1 LHGNVNHPL
10 AGIHRRKKEM
20 RTLSKVFMTLSA
32 LSFAVPAFAQ
42 GGEAANPTNWVA
54 ALTGIAMAIAAAGCG
69 LGQGRAAAA
78 ATEGIARNPSAKA
91 AIQVALI
98 IGLAFIESLAIYTL
112 LVIFVKMK

>member
-1 LHGNVNHPL
+1 
-10 AGIHRRKKEM
+10 M
-20 RTLSKVFMTLSA
+20 RVLSKLFMTISA
-32 LSFAVPAFAQ
+32 LSFALPAFAQ
-42 GGEAANPTNWVA
+42 GEGAAANPTNWVA
-54 ALTGIAMAIAAAGCG
+54 VATGIAMAIASAGCG
-69 LGQGRAAAA
+69 VGQGKAAAA

>member
-1 LHGNVNHPL
+1 
-10 AGIHRRKKEM
+10 M
-20 RTLSKVFMTLSA
+20 RILSKVFMTFSA

-42 GGEAANPTNWVA
+42 GGEAASSTNWVA